1 MKRILV
7 LAFALFSV
15 SLTQSGIA
23 QSTPST
29 TTATTTKQQA
39 KQDKQDKQVAK
50 AQAKSEKDNKKAK
63 SGKISKKTTTGQDWA
78 TALAYKEGLP
88 K

>member
-15 SLTQSGIA
+15 SLAQSGVA

-29 TTATTTKQQA
+29 TPATTTKQQA
-39 KQDKQDKQVAK
+39 KQDKQAAK
-50 AQAKSEKDNKKAK
+50 AQAKSEKDNKQAK